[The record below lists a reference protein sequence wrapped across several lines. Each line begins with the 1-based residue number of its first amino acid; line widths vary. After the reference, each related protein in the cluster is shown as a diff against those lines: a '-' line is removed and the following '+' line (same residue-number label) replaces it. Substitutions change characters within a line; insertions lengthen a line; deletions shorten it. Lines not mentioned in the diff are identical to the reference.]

1 MKKVIGILAGLVLV
15 PVLLFAQEAMEFS
28 GRVKSKTDTE
38 VVIQSRNE
46 GEKTFAISGRTQGV
60 DNAKEGASVVVKY
73 GERGGKLTAREIAP
87 RSR

>member
-1 MKKVIGILAGLVLV
+1 MKKIIGLLVSLVLV
-15 PVLLFAQEAMEFS
+15 PVLLFAQEVKEFS

-38 VVIQSRNE
+38 VVIQSRSE

-60 DNAKEGASVVVKY
+60 ENAKEGASVVIKY
-73 GERGGKLTAREIAP
+73 GERDGKLTAREIAP